1 MITPKEEVSSQP
13 LEEGKAVPLKSKTN
27 LFKKIFT
34 ISSRFSEE
42 SLLILRIG
50 ELENPKSEGL
60 RDGHREDRQ
69 RGRVLSKR

>member
-1 MITPKEEVSSQP
+1 MITPKEEVSSHLLRKMSQCP
-13 LEEGKAVPLKSKTN
+13 LRSKN
-27 LFKKIFT
+27 KLFKKIFT

-69 RGRVLSKR
+69 RGGVLSKR